1 MPRVVVTGMGVVAPG
16 GQTVSDFFAGLVAA
30 RSGIRQIGPDV
41 FPGSSPLVA
50 AQVNFDPAAYWPAHQ
65 SAQFDR
71 ATQFAL
77 VAAGQAIAD
86 AALVLDA
93 EESMRA
99 AVYWGTGLGG
109 ATTIED
115 SYRHLF
121 ATETGRVR
129 PSAVVLG
136 MNNAAAAHISIAH
149 GLRGPLLNISTAC
162 SSSAASVGEAYR
174 AIQAGHAEV
183 IVAGGSEALVTY
195 GNLCAWDAMRALAHA
210 DPADPSRSCKPF
222 SADRTGLVLGEGA
235 AALILESSERAERRG
250 ARIYAE
256 IAGYGNAS
264 DAVGISK
271 PDAGGQVRA
280 IRLALANAEL
290 PADAVQ
296 YVNAHGTATQ
306 VGDIVETSAIKS
318 AFGEHAGNLWVSST
332 KAVHGHLMGATG
344 ALELLISIV
353 ALERGVVPPTA
364 HLDRP
369 DPQCD
374 LDYVPNDAREMR
386 LRIVM
391 SNSFGFGGMNAVL
404 IARRYRDGQ

>member
-1 MPRVVVTGMGVVAPG
+1 MRRVVVTGLGVVAPG
-16 GQTVSDFFAGLVAA
+16 AQTVAELFDGLVAA
-30 RSGIRQIGPDV
+30 RSGIRPV
-41 FPGSSPLVA
+41 VPPFVPVMGSLVA
-50 AQVNFDPAAYWPAHQ
+50 GQVTFDSAAHWPAHQ

-77 VAAGQAIAD
+77 VAARQAISD
-86 AALVLDA
+86 AGLTLDA

-99 AVYWGTGLGG
+99 GVYWGTGLGG
-109 ATTIED
+109 ATTIEE
-115 SYRHLF
+115 SYRNLF
-121 ATETGRVR
+121 AAETGRVR

-162 SSSAASVGEAYR
+162 SSSAASVGEAFR

-183 IVAGGSEALVTY
+183 VVAGGSEALITY

-235 AALILESSERAERRG
+235 AALILESSERAEARG
-250 ARIYAE
+250 AHIHAE

-264 DAVGISK
+264 DACGISK
-271 PDAGGQVRA
+271 PDADGQVRA
-280 IRLALANAEL
+280 MRRALADARL
-290 PADAVQ
+290 PADAIG

-306 VGDIVETSAIKS
+306 VGDVVETSAIKS
-318 AFGEHAGNLWVSST
+318 AFGDHARNLSVSST
-332 KAVHGHLMGATG
+332 KALHGHLMGATG
-344 ALELLISIV
+344 ALEFLISIM
-353 ALERGVVPPTA
+353 ALEKGVIPPTA

-369 DPQCD
+369 DPLCD
-374 LDYVPNDAREMR
+374 LDYVPNEARQRR
-386 LRIVM
+386 LSAVM

-404 IARRYRDGQ
+404 IAQRYRQ